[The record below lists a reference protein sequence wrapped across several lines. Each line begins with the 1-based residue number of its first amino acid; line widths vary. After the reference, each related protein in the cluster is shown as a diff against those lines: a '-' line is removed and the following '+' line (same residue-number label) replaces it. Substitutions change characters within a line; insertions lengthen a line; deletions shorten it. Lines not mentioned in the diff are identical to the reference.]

1 MKSRK
6 FLSVLAAVALSAAVL
21 LTGCQNTPVTA
32 TPAPTTEAT
41 PTPAATA
48 TPEATTAAP
57 SSEAPTAEATSAAP
71 ALSGTVEVAGST
83 SVQPLAEDL
92 AKAFSAKYP
101 DVKIN
106 IQGGG
111 SSVGVSSAT
120 DGTADIGNVSRAL
133 KDAEKAE
140 LKDYTIALD
149 GITVAVNPMNTVSA
163 LTAEQV
169 TKIFK
174 GEIKNWKEVGGAD
187 EPIIVII
194 REASSGT
201 RDGFQE
207 FFKLQ
212 EKVDGKLKEFVT
224 EDAVETNDNG
234 SMMTNIA
241 GKEGAIGYCSLG
253 SANDTIKLLSVDG
266 VAPTE
271 ATILDGTYKYQRPF
285 VMATKGEAPGLA
297 KAFIE
302 WVMGDEGKAIIS
314 KKYIVPKS

>member
-6 FLSVLAAVALSAAVL
+6 FLSVLAAAALSAAVL

-32 TPAPTTEAT
+32 TPAPTTQVT
-41 PTPAATA
+41 PTPEAATA
-48 TPEATTAAP
+48 TPGG
-57 SSEAPTAEATSAAP
+57 EAPTAETNTAAP
-71 ALSGTVEVAGST
+71 ALSGTVEIAGST
-83 SVQPLAEDL
+83 SVQPLVEDL

-111 SSVGVSSAT
+111 SSVGVSSAA

-149 GITVAVNPMNTVSA
+149 GITVAVNPKNPVSA

-169 TKIFK
+169 TRIFK

-187 EPIIVII
+187 QPIIVII

-212 EKVDGKLKEFVT
+212 EKVDGKLTEFVT
-224 EDAVETNDNG
+224 EETVQTNDNG

-253 SANDTIKLLSVDG
+253 SANDTVKLLSVDG

-285 VMATKGEAPGLA
+285 VMATKGEAQGLA
-297 KAFIE
+297 KTFIE
-302 WVMGDEGKAIIS
+302 WVMGDEGKAIVAG
-314 KKYIVPKS
+314 KYIVPKS

>member
-6 FLSVLAAVALSAAVL
+6 FLSVLAAAALSAAVL

-32 TPAPTTEAT
+32 TPAPTTQAT
-41 PTPAATA
+41 PTPEAATA
-48 TPEATTAAP
+48 NPGG
-57 SSEAPTAEATSAAP
+57 EAPTAETNSAAP
-71 ALSGTVEVAGST
+71 ALSGTVEIAGST
-83 SVQPLAEDL
+83 SVQPLVEDL

-111 SSVGVSSAT
+111 SSVGVSSAA

-149 GITVAVNPMNTVSA
+149 GITVAVNPKNPVSA

-169 TKIFK
+169 TRILK

-187 EPIIVII
+187 QPIIVII

-212 EKVDGKLKEFVT
+212 EKVDGKLTEFVT
-224 EDAVETNDNG
+224 EETVQTNDNG

-253 SANDTIKLLSVDG
+253 SANDTVKLLSVDG

-285 VMATKGEAPGLA
+285 VMATKGEAQGLA

-302 WVMGDEGKAIIS
+302 WVMGDEGKAIVAG
-314 KKYIVPKS
+314 KYIVPKS

>member
-6 FLSVLAAVALSAAVL
+6 FLSVLAAAALSAAVL

-32 TPAPTTEAT
+32 PTTQAT
-41 PTPAATA
+41 STPEAATA
-48 TPEATTAAP
+48 TPGGD
-57 SSEAPTAEATSAAP
+57 APTAETNSAAP
-71 ALSGTVEVAGST
+71 ALSGTVEIAGST
-83 SVQPLAEDL
+83 SVQPLVEDL

-111 SSVGVSSAT
+111 SSVGVSSAA

-149 GITVAVNPMNTVSA
+149 GITVAVNPKNPVSA

-169 TKIFK
+169 TRIFK

-187 EPIIVII
+187 QPIIVII

-212 EKVDGKLKEFVT
+212 EKVDGKLTEFVT
-224 EDAVETNDNG
+224 EDSVQTNDNG

-253 SANDTIKLLSVDG
+253 SANGTVKLLSVDG

-285 VMATKGEAPGLA
+285 VMATKGEAQGLA

-302 WVMGDEGKAIIS
+302 WVMGDEGKAIVAG
-314 KKYIVPKS
+314 KYIVPKS